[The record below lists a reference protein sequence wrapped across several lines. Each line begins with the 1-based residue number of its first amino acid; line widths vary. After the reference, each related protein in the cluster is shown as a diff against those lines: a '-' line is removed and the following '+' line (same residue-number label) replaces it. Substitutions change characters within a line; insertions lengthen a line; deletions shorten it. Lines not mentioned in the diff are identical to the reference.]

1 MVVCVWEM
9 RQENY
14 QKLVVTPRD
23 LRSLHVIGGANY
35 KWAQARE
42 ITEMCWWKQRHPP
55 SPNTPPP
62 PLTATAAGVGEGPG
76 TALQVLFIAR

>member
-14 QKLVVTPRD
+14 QKLVVTASD

-35 KWAQARE
+35 KWA
-42 ITEMCWWKQRHPP
+42 
-55 SPNTPPP
+55 
-62 PLTATAAGVGEGPG
+62 
-76 TALQVLFIAR
+76 